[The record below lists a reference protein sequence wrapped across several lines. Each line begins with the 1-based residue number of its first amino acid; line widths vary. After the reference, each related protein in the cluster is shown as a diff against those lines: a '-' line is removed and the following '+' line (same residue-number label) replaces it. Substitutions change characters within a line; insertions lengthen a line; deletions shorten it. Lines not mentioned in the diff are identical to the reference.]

1 MTKVFRIAVLGFS
14 DFERTTL
21 ASCFRLAT
29 NRDPQ
34 YALVKMLTDADFVVA
49 DADHA
54 PSVQLVVATER
65 MDETVFIG
73 ALPPMGATAWMARP
87 IDPLHVMRE
96 LDGMAGVTAV
106 HPAPAAMQPSVRTVF
121 EPPAPPLGAMGTAP
135 VASLDDLTWVLDLAP
150 AAANLPPPPAAKAP
164 VPAPVPAPA
173 PTPAP
178 TPAPVAPEDPAP
190 APTTPNPPAQRRRQA
205 APAPRPAEPPVAM
218 PPPPPPRALL
228 VDDSEIALRFLESRL
243 QRWGMV
249 MDRAA
254 TSSKAIE
261 LLARRDYDFVFL
273 DLELGPESEMDGLA
287 LCQHIKRNQSA
298 NAAIGSS
305 VFIVS
310 AHQTELDRVRA
321 SLAGCDAYLGKPL
334 QELDL
339 RRLLL
344 RHGLQ
349 SPAEEA
355 PRDDPLPG

>member
-1 MTKVFRIAVLGFS
+1 
-14 DFERTTL
+14 
-21 ASCFRLAT
+21 
-29 NRDPQ
+29 
-34 YALVKMLTDADFVVA
+34 
-49 DADHA
+49 
-54 PSVQLVVATER
+54 
-65 MDETVFIG
+65 
-73 ALPPMGATAWMARP
+73 
-87 IDPLHVMRE
+87 
-96 LDGMAGVTAV
+96 
-106 HPAPAAMQPSVRTVF
+106 
-121 EPPAPPLGAMGTAP
+121 
-135 VASLDDLTWVLDLAP
+135 
-150 AAANLPPPPAAKAP
+150 
-164 VPAPVPAPA
+164 
-173 PTPAP
+173 
-178 TPAPVAPEDPAP
+178 
-190 APTTPNPPAQRRRQA
+190 
-205 APAPRPAEPPVAM
+205 M

-254 TSSKAIE
+254 GSSKAIE

-355 PRDDPLPG
+355 CHATTRCLAERQPQPRAESSVAPTIKAPPSASGSVNVPAPSSTALSRREQHLGDHDHRRHIGRQARSAVLQRQVAHQERRGHGQAAQHPAWRGGRQRPAPALAWPACASTPATRVPPRNMASARAASGWCASRRSITLFKREGEARPPHPGPRPGCVAAAGRLRVATARWPRPPAPWPRAAMAARVMRSPSSSRASSTAHSGIR